1 MYILT
6 GVTVQVLVKLSDKVG
21 RNELAPVNIVVYIS
35 QVEDETLSRY
45 VWSQPGIGDTIV
57 RFFYYFIFNI
67 LIIMVGPSV

>member
-35 QVEDETLSRY
+35 QVDDETLSRY
-45 VWSQPGIGDTIV
+45 VWCHNLALEIQ
-57 RFFYYFIFNI
+57 
-67 LIIMVGPSV
+67 